1 MGKIDKGQKCSVE
14 GCRNNAVRSVNVDKA
29 KAAGLKFEGR
39 DCYVCEEHYKLFK
52 KGAKKVEQIEKWRY
66 GI

>member
-1 MGKIDKGQKCSVE
+1 MGKINKGQKCSVE
-14 GCRNNAVRSVNVDKA
+14 GCGKNAIRSVNVEKA
-29 KAAGLKFEGR
+29 KAAGIKFTSR

-52 KGAKKVEQIEKWRY
+52 KGTKKISQIEKWRF